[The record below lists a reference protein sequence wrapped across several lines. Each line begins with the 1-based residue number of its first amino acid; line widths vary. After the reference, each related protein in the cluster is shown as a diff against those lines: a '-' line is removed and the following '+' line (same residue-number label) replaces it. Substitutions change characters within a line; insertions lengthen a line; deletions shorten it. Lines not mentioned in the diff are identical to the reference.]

1 MTKPEARARVK
12 CLRRTLDQ
20 AALGSAMAEHLFAA
34 PVWQNARTVFCF
46 VPLRD
51 EPDTMPVL
59 CRALAEH
66 RRLAVPRVTGEGT
79 MELVALAGLEDL
91 RPRAYGILEPDGG
104 TVLTSL
110 GPDALALIPCLAA
123 DRNGVRL
130 GRGGGY
136 YDRFLGQYKGEKR
149 LLCPEALLFDALP
162 ADPWDV
168 IFRPDE
174 ILTEKGFLR

>member
-1 MTKPEARARVK
+1 MTKPEARARAR

-20 AALGSAMAEHLFAA
+20 AAVGSAMAQHLFAA
-34 PVWQNARTVFCF
+34 PAWRNARTVFCF

-51 EPDTMPVL
+51 EPDTMPIL
-59 CRALAEH
+59 RRALAEH
-66 RRLAVPRVTGEGT
+66 KRLVVPRVTGEGS
-79 MELVALAGLEDL
+79 MELVALAALEDL
-91 RPRAYGILEPDGG
+91 QPRAYGILEPAGG
-104 TVLTSL
+104 TVLASL
-110 GPDALALIPCLAA
+110 GQEALALIPCLAA

-168 IFRPDE
+168 NFRPDE